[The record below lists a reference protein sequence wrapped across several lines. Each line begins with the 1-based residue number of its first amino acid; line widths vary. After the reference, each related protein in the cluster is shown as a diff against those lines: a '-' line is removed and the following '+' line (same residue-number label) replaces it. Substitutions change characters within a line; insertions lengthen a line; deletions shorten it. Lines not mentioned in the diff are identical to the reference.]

1 MRTMPK
7 GIKEHPG
14 VLDACLDDD
23 VDEFC
28 KGGYRADVILKQD
41 WHFAGL
47 DDNAPYYDQYSSRRT
62 GFFNTLGEFLE
73 AKPTQYTAEELAA
86 TPPAETE

>member
-1 MRTMPK
+1 MRVMPK

-23 VDEFC
+23 INEDC
-28 KGGYRADVILKQD
+28 KGGYRADVILKEG

-47 DDNAPYYDQYSSRRT
+47 DGNAPACDEFNKRRT
-62 GFFNTLGEFLE
+62 GFFNTLKEFLD
-73 AKPTQYTAEELAA
+73 AKPTKYTAEDLAVKA
-86 TPPAETE
+86 P